1 MNLRPHLPKR
11 ITNAAKS
18 NLITVLESSQDVSYI
33 LDAQFKIKY
42 CNPAWDRFAHNN
54 GGHRLTT
61 ATVMGLPVW
70 DFTPWELQPFFAM
83 VFDYVLSRRDVWRH
97 TYDCSSPR
105 AHRLCEMSVHPLSK
119 PEGYLITNSVLIQE
133 PHGHT
138 YDPNPLRYY
147 DSTSKVHICSHCRCT
162 RAVADPMSWD
172 FVPSHLGLPLD
183 QVDSGL
189 CPLCRAY
196 LYAPSLWL
204 TESAMKSV

>member
-1 MNLRPHLPKR
+1 MNLRSHLPKR
-11 ITNAAKS
+11 ITNPAKS
-18 NLITVLESSQDVSYI
+18 NLITVLENSQDVSYI
-33 LDAQFKIKY
+33 LDSQFAIKY

-54 GGHRLTT
+54 GGHKLTISAAIGT
-61 ATVMGLPVW
+61 LVW

-83 VFDYVLSRRDVWRH
+83 VFDYVKSRHDVWRH

-105 AHRLCEMSVHPLSK
+105 VHRLCEMSVHPLSK
-119 PEGYLITNSVLIQE
+119 PDGYLVTNSMLIQE

-138 YDPNPLRYY
+138 FDPNPLRYY
-147 DSTSKVHICSHCRCT
+147 DSTYKVTMCSHCRCT
-162 RAVADPMSWD
+162 RALADPLAWD
-172 FVPSHLGLPLD
+172 FVPSHLGLSSE

-204 TESAMKSV
+204 ADSTMQFA